1 MHTRRRGRKLARNSD
16 AVTRQ
21 IARSCAPDA
30 RRLRTDRVFPDSVL
44 AVARWFAFEFSSRLT
59 APAAE
64 VWSHATSMR
73 GVNRELF
80 PLVRMTHPRG
90 LESLDDVFASIARSE
105 AEPSEGGWPRP
116 PAAGPR
122 RYRSWILLL
131 GFIPIDYDDLTFIEL
146 APGRFLERSP
156 MLTQREWQHER
167 RVDPVEG
174 GCVLS
179 DRVSFVPRIAALGP
193 LFLPMFR
200 MAFALRHRNLR
211 RRFGSAV

>member
-1 MHTRRRGRKLARNSD
+1 MHARGRERKLARNSD

-30 RRLRTDRVFPDSVL
+30 HRLRTDRVFPDSVL
-44 AVARWFAFEFSSRLT
+44 AVARWFAFELSSRLA

-80 PLVRMTHPRG
+80 PLVRMTHPKG
-90 LESLDDVFASIARSE
+90 LESL
-105 AEPSEGGWPRP
+105 EGNEVPLGRC
-116 PAAGPR
+116 AF
-122 RYRSWILLL
+122 RSWILLV

-146 APGRFLERSP
+146 EPGRFLERSP

-167 RVDPVEG
+167 RVEPFEG
-174 GCVLS
+174 GCVLT
-179 DRVSFVPRIAALGP
+179 DLVRFVPRIGALGP

-211 RRFGSAV
+211 RRFGAAV